1 MSLDID
7 AMLDRRRLKRR
18 LSLWRATAV
27 IAVVALVAV
36 AVGRFGGL
44 GLEPHVARLDVV
56 GVIVDDRERLE
67 AIEELVDDDNAKAL
81 IVRIDSPGGTTT
93 GGESLY
99 YALRRVAEEKP
110 VVAVIGTLGASGG
123 YMAALAAD
131 HIVARETSITGS
143 IGVILQTAEIS
154 GLLEKLGVTTEA
166 IKSGPLKATPSPF
179 EPLSDESR
187 AATQAVVDDTHSWFV
202 TLVAERRELE
212 QATAEGLSDGR
223 IYTGRQALEKNLID
237 ALGGEREARKWLA
250 ETREVSK
257 RLPVVEVKYGED
269 EGLIDEFFSSL
280 AGKTF
285 LSERLT
291 LDGLISLWHPDG

>member
-202 TLVAERRELE
+202 ALVAERRELE

-237 ALGGEREARKWLA
+237 ALGGEREAREWLA

-257 RLPVVEVKYGED
+257 RLPVVEVKYGEE
-269 EGLIDEFFSSL
+269 EGLIDKFFSSL

-285 LSERLT
+285 LPERLT

>member
-166 IKSGPLKATPSPF
+166 IKSGPLKATPSLF

-202 TLVAERRELE
+202 ALVAERRELE

-237 ALGGEREARKWLA
+237 ALGGEREAREWLA

-257 RLPVVEVKYGED
+257 RLPVVEVKYGEE
-269 EGLIDEFFSSL
+269 EGLIAKFFSSL

-285 LSERLT
+285 LPERLT

>member
-1 MSLDID
+1 MSLDTD

-18 LSLWRATAV
+18 LSLWRLAAV
-27 IAVVALVAV
+27 ISVVALVAV
-36 AVGRFGGL
+36 ALGRFGDL
-44 GLEPHVARLDVV
+44 GREPHVARIDVAGIIVEDHDRLD
-56 GVIVDDRERLE
+56 
-67 AIEELVDDDNAKAL
+67 AIEELVEDDNAKAL
-81 IVRIDSPGGTTT
+81 IVRIDSPGGTTA
-93 GGESLY
+93 GGESLF

-131 HIVARETSITGS
+131 HIVARESSITGS

-154 GLLEKLGVTTEA
+154 GLLDKLGITTEA

-187 AATQAVVDDTHSWFV
+187 VATQAVVDDTHSWFV
-202 TLVAERRELE
+202 ALVAERRELE

-237 ALGGEREARKWLA
+237 ALGGEREAREWLA
-250 ETREVSK
+250 ESHDISK
-257 RLPVVEVKYGED
+257 SLPVVKVKFGEEED
-269 EGLIDEFFSSL
+269 LVDKFFSSL

>member
-1 MSLDID
+1 MSLDTD

-56 GVIVDDRERLE
+56 GIIVDDRERLD

-202 TLVAERRELE
+202 ALVAERRELE

-269 EGLIDEFFSSL
+269 EGLIAEFFSSL

>member
-1 MSLDID
+1 MSLDTD

-18 LSLWRATAV
+18 LSLWRAAAV
-27 IAVVALVAV
+27 IAAVALVAV
-36 AVGRFGGL
+36 ALGRFGDL
-44 GLEPHVARLDVV
+44 GGKPHVARLDVA
-56 GVIVDDRERLE
+56 GIIVEDHERLD

-81 IVRIDSPGGTTT
+81 IVRIDSPGGTTA
-93 GGESLY
+93 GGESLFH
-99 YALRRVAEEKP
+99 ALRRVAEEKP

-131 HIVARETSITGS
+131 HIVARESSITGS

-154 GLLEKLGVTTEA
+154 GLLEKLGITTEA

-187 AATQAVVDDTHSWFV
+187 AATQAVVDDTHRWFV
-202 TLVAERRELE
+202 ALVAERRELE

-237 ALGGEREARKWLA
+237 ALGGEREAREWLA

-257 RLPVVEVKYGED
+257 RLPVVEVKYGEEED
-269 EGLIDEFFSSL
+269 LIDRLFSSL